1 MASVHPN
8 ARPPAHGL
16 VHRNVRL
23 TSRYVVISN
32 DLAQH
37 PDLTVPAIGLAVVI
51 QSLPAGIS
59 VGIKAL
65 ALRTK
70 GLSEMRIAAALREL
84 EAAGFL
90 RRTRERQPDGR
101 FVQYTVSYNRP
112 GADPGAVRETPA
124 PRERRQPPAQEPPA
138 AGDGPPTPAEEPP
151 DPAPKRPSPAPSR
164 PSPVPERPSPAPKR
178 PSPAPDPLP
187 EASRPAAALL
197 AGLRAHEPRLL
208 LSERDVRRLAPG
220 VTAWLERG
228 AHPDAVSRTLRAD
241 LPPDLANPY
250 GLLAY
255 RLEVLLPPPLPAPPP
270 VRAVPAPRLVCDGCE
285 RPFPASVTTP
295 GRCLDCR
302 AEEAATL
309 ALDPHVALDP
319 LVALDPH
326 VA

>member
-32 DLAQH
+32 DLARH
-37 PDLTVPAIGLAVVI
+37 PRLTVPAIGLAVVI
-51 QSLPAGIS
+51 QSLPAGTP

-65 ALRTK
+65 ALRTN

-90 RRTRERQPDGR
+90 ARRRERLPDGR

-112 GADPGAVRETPA
+112 GADPGPVRETPA
-124 PRERRQPPAQEPPA
+124 PRKRREPPSQKPPASGDEPPN
-138 AGDGPPTPAEEPP
+138 PAEEPP
-151 DPAPKRPSPAPSR
+151 DPAPDRSV
-164 PSPVPERPSPAPKR
+164 PVPA
-178 PSPAPDPLP
+178 PLP
-187 EASRPAAALL
+187 EAHHPAAALL

-250 GLLAY
+250 GLLAH

-302 AEEAATL
+302 AEEAATR
-309 ALDPHVALDP
+309 ALDPHVA
-319 LVALDPH
+319 
-326 VA
+326 